1 LILEKEVEMTHICS
15 SIDRVSISSFESS
28 SVLPERAHSSF
39 LVSPRFPDQRDSLA
53 NSLARAFGHK
63 SGFFHRVITLEV
75 PDKVYVQLH
84 LLHMHR
90 RNFRLLTI
98 TQAFGTLTGF
108 LKWLN
113 TTRKSRVQDVTR
125 RDLEAFVEHLQDR
138 EQKLS
143 AVRTVL
149 ARIYAFLSFMIEQE
163 AIPAEVLMQKIKLR
177 LPEYLPRAMDPYEVR
192 RLLSVIQDTRDRAIV
207 LLLLRTGMRIGELLN
222 TRLRDV
228 NLQERKIIIV
238 EGRKN
243 RRGRVVYFSDDAR
256 DALNGWLKHRDSP
269 KPFLFHSRGRNTFS
283 YSSGHMM
290 FKKYLR
296 AAGLI
301 PKGYSLH
308 SLRHTFASE
317 LLNAGM
323 RLECLQ
329 QLLGHDSIEI
339 TRRYARL
346 TDKTR
351 EEEYFRAMA
360 IIERGEI
367 DGTYRVDSQLQA
379 ILKEKEQL
387 ATYGNKLSGKPSA
400 VHPLAGRTP

>member
-15 SIDRVSISSFESS
+15 SDDRVSISSFESS

-108 LKWLN
+108 LRWLN

-138 EQKLS
+138 GQKLS

-192 RLLSVIQDTRDRAIV
+192 RLLSVIQDTRDRAMV

-256 DALNGWLKHRDSP
+256 DALNGWLKHRDSH

-290 FKKYLR
+290 FQKYLR

>member
-1 LILEKEVEMTHICS
+1 LIVEEEVEMTHICS
-15 SIDRVSISSFESS
+15 SIE
-28 SVLPERAHSSF
+28 VLPERAHSSF

-53 NSLARAFGHK
+53 DGLARAFGHK
-63 SGFFHRVITLEV
+63 SGFFHRLMTLEV
-75 PDKVYVQLH
+75 ADKVYVQLH

-90 RNFRLLTI
+90 RNFRLLAI
-98 TQAFGTLTGF
+98 SQAFGTLTRF
-108 LKWLN
+108 LRWLN
-113 TTRKSRVQDVTR
+113 TARKIRVQDVTR

-138 EQKLS
+138 GQKLS

-149 ARIYAFLSFMIEQE
+149 ARICAFLSFLIEQE

-177 LPEYLPRAMDPYEVR
+177 LAEYLPRAMDPYEVR
-192 RLLSVIQDTRDRAIV
+192 RLLSVIQDTRDRAMV

-243 RRGRVVYFSDDAR
+243 RRGRVVYFSDDAQ
-256 DALNGWLKHRDSP
+256 DALNGWLKDRDSH
-269 KPFLFHSRGRNTFS
+269 KQFLFHSRGRNTFS

-301 PKGYSLH
+301 TKGYSLH

-367 DGTYRVDSQLQA
+367 DGTYRVDSQLQT
-379 ILKEKEQL
+379 ILKEKEHL
-387 ATYGNKLSGKPSA
+387 ATYGNKLSRKPSA